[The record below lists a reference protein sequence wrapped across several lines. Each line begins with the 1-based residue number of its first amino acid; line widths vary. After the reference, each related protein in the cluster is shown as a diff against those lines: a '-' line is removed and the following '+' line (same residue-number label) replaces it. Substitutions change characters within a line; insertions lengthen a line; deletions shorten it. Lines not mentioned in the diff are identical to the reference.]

1 MHYHS
6 IVQGKFK
13 SRPNRFI
20 AMVEIDGRIE
30 KVHVKN
36 TGRCKELLVPDA
48 KVYLERSDNPERKT
62 AYDLVAV
69 MKGSRLINMDSQLPN
84 VAAYEWLSS
93 GKFVENIELVKRE
106 VTFGNSRFDLYFE
119 YRNSKGE
126 HKKAF
131 MEVKGVTLEDNG
143 IVRFPDAPTE
153 RGIKH
158 IRELGECLKQGYEAF
173 LLFVI
178 QMKDVRFFE
187 PDVKIHAD
195 FAEALKEAKKNG
207 VTILARDCEVT
218 PENME
223 IKDEVEVRI

>member
-48 KVYLERSDNPERKT
+48 KVYLEKSDNPERKT

-119 YRNSKGE
+119 YRNAKGE
-126 HKKAF
+126 YKKALW
-131 MEVKGVTLEDNG
+131 K
-143 IVRFPDAPTE
+143 
-153 RGIKH
+153 
-158 IRELGECLKQGYEAF
+158 
-173 LLFVI
+173 
-178 QMKDVRFFE
+178 
-187 PDVKIHAD
+187 
-195 FAEALKEAKKNG
+195 
-207 VTILARDCEVT
+207 
-218 PENME
+218 
-223 IKDEVEVRI
+223 